1 MLEKVELIKNQI
13 QYYETAFWLCLA
25 GAVLFAIITVYIYFS
40 LKIGRVISQ
49 LTGVYRNKEIIR
61 IHQNNMVS
69 GKITGMY
76 GSKKPLLYPYD
87 EEKTAKLYPQV
98 QEEEETVPLPE
109 QEVTQRLPDP
119 EFQMTETVVL
129 GQPQEW
135 I

>member
-1 MLEKVELIKNQI
+1 MIEKVELIRNQI

-25 GAVLFAIITVYIYFS
+25 GAALFAIITVYIYFS

-49 LTGVYRNKEIIR
+49 LTGIYRNKEIIR
-61 IHQNNMVS
+61 IHQNHMVS
-69 GKITGMY
+69 GKITGAH
-76 GSKKPLLYPYD
+76 GSKRPLLYPYE
-87 EEKTAKLYPQV
+87 EEKTEKLYPQA
-98 QEEEETVPLPE
+98 QEEEETVPLSG
-109 QEVTQRLPDP
+109 QEVTQPLPDP

>member
-1 MLEKVELIKNQI
+1 MIEKVELIRNQI

-25 GAVLFAIITVYIYFS
+25 RAALFAIITVYIYFS

-49 LTGVYRNKEIIR
+49 LTGIYRNKEIIR
-61 IHQNNMVS
+61 IHQNHMVS
-69 GKITGMY
+69 GKITGTRS
-76 GSKKPLLYPYD
+76 SKKPLLYPYE

-98 QEEEETVPLPE
+98 QEEEETVPLPG
-109 QEVTQRLPDP
+109 QEVTQLLPDP